1 MTYLPVD
8 YYILLQNGYKKAKS
22 SGKPKRTNMVM
33 FNNLPVLN
41 KKATFLNK
49 STSIVKAITYEDVH
63 RCLEKKDAKQMLVD
77 THAEKELKRLLEEY
91 YEGKVTKLEF
101 INYNPERIVQS
112 FHAPNGKLSQDYLNE
127 FNNFIQYG
135 GKQTDTA

>member
-8 YYILLQNGYKKAKS
+8 YYILLQNGYNKDKQKSKAIKQ
-22 SGKPKRTNMVM
+22 KRTNMVM

-49 STSIVKAITYEDVH
+49 STSIVRAVTYEDVH
-63 RCLEKKDAKQMLVD
+63 RCLEKKDAKQMLTD

-91 YEGKVTKLEF
+91 YNAKVTKLEF
-101 INYNPERIVQS
+101 INYNPERLV
-112 FHAPNGKLSQDYLNE
+112 
-127 FNNFIQYG
+127 
-135 GKQTDTA
+135 